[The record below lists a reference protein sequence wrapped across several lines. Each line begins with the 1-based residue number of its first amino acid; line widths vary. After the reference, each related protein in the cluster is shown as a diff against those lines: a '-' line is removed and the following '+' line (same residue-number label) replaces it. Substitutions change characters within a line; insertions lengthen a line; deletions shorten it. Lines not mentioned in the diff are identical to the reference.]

1 MGYWVRLVYSMPLL
15 LLPVLQLPG
24 WLNLAIVSA
33 LLVSFLRTW
42 RLMAQ
47 RRHPKA
53 VRTLRWGENKHCL
66 LGLYSG
72 QEHPLDLCEQ
82 AFLTPWMVILHFNS
96 KQHHKRSLVLLPDM
110 VERELFRKLRVR
122 LKLELNKP

>member
-1 MGYWVRLVYSMPLL
+1 MGYWAILVYCMPLL

-24 WLNLAIVSA
+24 WLNLATIAA
-33 LLVSFLRTW
+33 LLIGFIRTW

-47 RRHPKA
+47 RRHPHA
-53 VRTLRWGENKHCL
+53 VRTLRWGEKQQCL
-66 LGLYSG
+66 LGLHSG
-72 QEHPLDLCEQ
+72 REQSLDLCEQ
-82 AFLTPWMVILHFNS
+82 AFVTPWMVILHFN
-96 KQHHKRSLVLLPDM
+96 KQHYRKRSLVLLPDM